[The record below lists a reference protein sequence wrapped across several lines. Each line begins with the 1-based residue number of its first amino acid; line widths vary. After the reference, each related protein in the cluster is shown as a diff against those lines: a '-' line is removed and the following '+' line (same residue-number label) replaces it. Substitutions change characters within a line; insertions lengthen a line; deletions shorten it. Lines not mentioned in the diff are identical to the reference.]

1 MKPELCACYI
11 FCSRTWCWVIPACW
25 LCVWWSPQN
34 LLGVGRECPHWL
46 PLWLESRPQQ
56 SYRGGERR
64 LREGLAGQ
72 CLKPWRQG
80 PGVGGRL
87 AEERVSILGTETS
100 GVGCC
105 QGHFGHPAWL
115 KCWHSTMDKENQA
128 GKVSWERGSREGV
141 QHRAGGGKMPW
152 GRKSF
157 GKLRLRLEG
166 VKDAKG

>member
-1 MKPELCACYI
+1 MKPELCACYT

-100 GVGCC
+100 GVGGVAKDIWASSLAEMLA
-105 QGHFGHPAWL
+105 QYDG
-115 KCWHSTMDKENQA
+115 Q
-128 GKVSWERGSREGV
+128 REPGRESFLGTRV
-141 QHRAGGGKMPW
+141 QGGGPAQSR
-152 GRKSF
+152 GRENALGEKKF
-157 GKLRLRLEG
+157 W
-166 VKDAKG
+166 